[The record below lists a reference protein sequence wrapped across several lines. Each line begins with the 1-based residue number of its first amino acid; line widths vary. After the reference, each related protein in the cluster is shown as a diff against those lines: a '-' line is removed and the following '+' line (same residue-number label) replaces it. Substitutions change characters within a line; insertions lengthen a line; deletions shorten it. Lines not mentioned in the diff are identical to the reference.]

1 MLQFDPGVRI
11 AVFTKRLYDAMFFA
25 SLWGATANRPVI
37 VFSVQDKT
45 HNPGSLHPLGLAID
59 FDVVG
64 NNQEDLNALYNYL
77 RVCLPAGYDV
87 VFEGNHVHV
96 EWDMKRP
103 NALKTVAGTNPA

>member
-11 AVFTKRLYDAMFFA
+11 GYFGLELAIPMRLA
-25 SLWGATANRPVI
+25 SVWALTYNKPVI

-45 HNPGSLHPLGLAID
+45 HNPGSLHPFGLAID

-64 NNQEDLNALYNYL
+64 NVKADLDALYAWL
-77 RVCLPAGYDV
+77 RVWIPAGYDV
-87 VFEGNHVHV
+87 VFEDTHVHV

-103 NALKTVAGTNPA
+103 NALPTSIPNPA